1 MGKSRKARHSSGKR
15 HQNQPTGLPSVEE
28 TIKAEAE
35 KGDLHSQGRLGAG
48 RGNIPSSINACVEQ
62 LQSGES
68 MKKECGLLTLAEL
81 CGQPESIPVFRELR
95 LTRHVAPLV
104 LDPEESVRAAA
115 VATLSAMT
123 SGGKPEDGD
132 DVTERMVQ
140 DDVMTPVVALFKQY
154 YPAGWTPDSSSKSKD
169 VFVSAVGLIRSLC
182 ESSPTAL
189 EVFNRENVI
198 YSIITATDLK
208 QYSLPVVAAVCECLL
223 TVTEANP
230 PAMQSVKQDAD
241 TMRNLQLM
249 AQTLPEDCLL
259 ETTDFKSLLTSVVVA
274 GILLN
279 LSDGD
284 FGAILP
290 PVLSAILT
298 LIPYVLKIDVESC
311 VAQLKRLAPPDG
323 NVKAQQGDIDEAMVM
338 EEDGMNGKSNGDA
351 EGLRGDEGAEEE
363 LTGDSEE
370 CNEDDT
376 ADILPKKHRSK
387 TVERL
392 SDLLTAQQMALEM
405 LTNICSAADDDWE
418 EDDDGDNSS
427 TCSDGLMESSCSGE
441 NLATEDCAS
450 LTLPC
455 EVRDA
460 LVSSEIISTIVR
472 CCGSSF
478 SQSRMGLDDLLDLAQ
493 ARLLSTKM
501 RLVQTRAL
509 TAINNLV
516 ASDVTSLG
524 GIEDLVNLFTELSSL
539 LAVIV
544 ANDSEAKDLLEAT
557 TCALRAVVTKIV
569 ALDKSSSPSSRPRLF
584 APTQRDVQVLVDIY
598 KSACN
603 AGSDVDKIDNRSVK
617 INVVRISSS
626 LAASAHVKLDSR
638 DTFSTIGSFLLSAS
652 VDDDVAVSGEALDA
666 IFDVFGDDD
675 DDCGDNMK
683 IVEIE
688 IRLIE
693 RLRNLIPGFQEKVRL
708 QRKRLGP
715 EQKAVVQTVKT
726 NLLPFIKY
734 KTQSKG

>member
-1 MGKSRKARHSSGKR
+1 
-15 HQNQPTGLPSVEE
+15 
-28 TIKAEAE
+28 
-35 KGDLHSQGRLGAG
+35 
-48 RGNIPSSINACVEQ
+48 
-62 LQSGES
+62 
-68 MKKECGLLTLAEL
+68 
-81 CGQPESIPVFRELR
+81 
-95 LTRHVAPLV
+95 
-104 LDPEESVRAAA
+104 VRAAA
-115 VATLSAMT
+115 VATLSAMA
-123 SGGKPEDGD
+123 SGGKPEDDD

-154 YPAGWTPDSSSKSKD
+154 YPAGWIPDSSSKSKD
-169 VFVSAVGLIRSLC
+169 VFVSAVGLVRSLC

-198 YSIITATDLK
+198 SSIITATDLK

-223 TVTEANP
+223 TVTESNP
-230 PAMQSVKQDAD
+230 PAIEFVKQDAD
-241 TMRNLQLM
+241 TIRNLQLM

-279 LSDGD
+279 LSNGD

-311 VAQLKRLAPPDG
+311 VVQIKRLAPPNG
-323 NVKAQQGDIDEAMVM
+323 NVKKAQQDDEPMIM
-338 EEDGMNGKSNGDA
+338 DENEMNGKCNGADA
-351 EGLRGDEGAEEE
+351 EEGSRGGGEEAGNNEE
-363 LTGDSEE
+363 LAEDSEE
-370 CNEDDT
+370 WNEGDSV
-376 ADILPKKHRSK
+376 DILPKKHRSK

-405 LTNICSAADDDWE
+405 LTNICSAAEDDWE

-427 TCSDGLMESSCSGE
+427 TCSDGLMESSSSVE
-441 NLATEDCAS
+441 NLPMEDCAS

-460 LVSSEIISTIVR
+460 LVSSEIISIIVR

-524 GIEDLVNLFTELSSL
+524 GIEDLVSLFTELSST

-544 ANDSEAKDLLEAT
+544 ANDFEAKDLLEAT
-557 TCALRAVVTKIV
+557 TCALRAVVAKIV
-569 ALDKSSSPSSRPRLF
+569 ALDKSSPSSSRPRLF
-584 APTQRDVQVLVDIY
+584 APTQQDVQVLVDIY
-598 KSACN
+598 KSAC
-603 AGSDVDKIDNRSVK
+603 ASAGTGSDVDNRSVK

-626 LAASAHVKLDSR
+626 IAASAHVKLDSK
-638 DTFSTIGSFLLSAS
+638 DAFSTIGSFLLSAS

-675 DDCGDNMK
+675 DCGDNMK
-683 IVEIE
+683 IVEND

-693 RLRNLIPGFQEKVRL
+693 RLRNLIPAFQEKVRI

-734 KTQSKG
+734 KTQSK

>member
-1 MGKSRKARHSSGKR
+1 MG
-15 HQNQPTGLPSVEE
+15 
-28 TIKAEAE
+28 
-35 KGDLHSQGRLGAG
+35 
-48 RGNIPSSINACVEQ
+48 
-62 LQSGES
+62 
-68 MKKECGLLTLAEL
+68 
-81 CGQPESIPVFRELR
+81 
-95 LTRHVAPLV
+95 
-104 LDPEESVRAAA
+104 
-115 VATLSAMT
+115 
-123 SGGKPEDGD
+123 
-132 DVTERMVQ
+132 
-140 DDVMTPVVALFKQY
+140 
-154 YPAGWTPDSSSKSKD
+154 
-169 VFVSAVGLIRSLC
+169 
-182 ESSPTAL
+182 
-189 EVFNRENVI
+189 
-198 YSIITATDLK
+198 K

-279 LSDGD
+279 LSNGD

-311 VAQLKRLAPPDG
+311 VVQHKRLAPPNG
-323 NVKAQQGDIDEAMVM
+323 NVKKAQQDDEPMM
-338 EEDGMNGKSNGDA
+338 MDENEINGKCNGA
-351 EGLRGDEGAEEE
+351 NAEEGSRGGGEEAGSNEE
-363 LTGDSEE
+363 LAEDSEE
-370 CNEDDT
+370 WNEDDT

-524 GIEDLVNLFTELSSL
+524 GIEDLVSLFTELSST
-539 LAVIV
+539 LAIIV

-557 TCALRAVVTKIV
+557 TCALRAVVAKIV
-569 ALDKSSSPSSRPRLF
+569 ALDKSFPSSARPRLF
-584 APTQRDVQVLVDIY
+584 APTQQDVQVLVDIY
-598 KSACN
+598 KSAC
-603 AGSDVDKIDNRSVK
+603 ASAGTGTGSDMDNRSVK

-626 LAASAHVKLDSR
+626 IAASAHVKLDSK
-638 DTFSTIGSFLLSAS
+638 DAFSTIGSFLLSAS

-675 DDCGDNMK
+675 DCGDNMK
-683 IVEIE
+683 IVEND

-693 RLRNLIPGFQEKVRL
+693 RLRNLIPAFQEKVRT

-734 KTQSKG
+734 KTQSK